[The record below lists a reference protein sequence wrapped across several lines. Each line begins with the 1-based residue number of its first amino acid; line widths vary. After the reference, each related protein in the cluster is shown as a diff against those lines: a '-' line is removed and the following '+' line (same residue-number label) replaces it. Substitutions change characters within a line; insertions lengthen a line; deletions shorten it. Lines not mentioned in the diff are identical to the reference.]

1 MNINTIISVGE
12 FFDKITILEIKKKK
26 IHDKE
31 KLTNVNNE
39 LTELRNIEQTYN
51 LENFQLN
58 NLIKKLYN
66 VNLELWDIEDK
77 IRILEKSK
85 SFDSEFIQLARSV
98 YLKNDL
104 RANLKKEINIKSK
117 SNLIEEKSYEKY

>member
-26 IHDKE
+26 IHDQE

-85 SFDSEFIQLARSV
+85 SLDSEFIQLARSV
-98 YLKNDL
+98 YFKNDL

>member
-31 KLTNVNNE
+31 KLSNVNNE

-51 LENFQLN
+51 LKSFQLN

-66 VNLELWDIEDK
+66 VNLELWNIEDK
-77 IRILEKSK
+77 IRVLEKSK

-98 YLKNDL
+98 YITNDL

>member
-51 LENFQLN
+51 LENFKLN

-98 YLKNDL
+98 YIKNDL

>member
-1 MNINTIISVGE
+1 MIINTIISVGE

-31 KLTNVNNE
+31 KLSNVNNE

-51 LENFQLN
+51 LKSFQLN

-66 VNLELWDIEDK
+66 VNLELWNIEDK
-77 IRILEKSK
+77 IRVLEKSK

-98 YLKNDL
+98 YITNDL

>member
-31 KLTNVNNE
+31 KLSNVNNE

-51 LENFQLN
+51 LKSFQLN

-66 VNLELWDIEDK
+66 VNLELWNIEDK
-77 IRILEKSK
+77 IRVLEKSK

-98 YLKNDL
+98 YIKNDL

>member
-1 MNINTIISVGE
+1 MNINTVISVGE

-26 IHDKE
+26 IQDKE
-31 KLTNVNNE
+31 KLSNVNNE

-51 LENFQLN
+51 LESLQLN

-66 VNLELWDIEDK
+66 VNLELWNIEDK
-77 IRILEKSK
+77 IRVLEKSK
-85 SFDSEFIQLARSV
+85 SFDNEFIQLARSV
-98 YLKNDL
+98 YITNDL